1 MHTDTHTHT
10 HIQVSWH
17 IQIKAVL
24 SSMGPLF
31 CTCLGTFYPGPVLW
45 DSVQNK
51 SAENLAQN
59 NYEFPDGDSRALNNC
74 GTLSSRLWQNS
85 SQAHEAAL
93 AFTSGYVHCSKFS
106 PLGRPPLTAG
116 GVMEEQFIFSL
127 SPSYQDNVSLNQ
139 VWGFSP
145 SISHFLDT
153 PHNVWVW
160 DDARGIRATVLGN
173 TGVWAICL
181 KRSVILFGSA

>member
-1 MHTDTHTHT
+1 MHTHTHT
-10 HIQVSWH
+10 HTHGYHRTYRSRQS
-17 IQIKAVL
+17 

-31 CTCLGTFYPGPVLW
+31 CTCLGTFHPGPILW
-45 DSVQNK
+45 DSGQNK
-51 SAENLAQN
+51 SAEHITQN
-59 NYEFPDGDSRALNNC
+59 NYEFQDGDSRALNNC

-106 PLGRPPLTAG
+106 PPGTLPLTAG

-160 DDARGIRATVLGN
+160 DDARGSRATVLGN

-181 KRSVILFGSA
+181 